1 MNVLIADKFQ
11 AWGVDELK
19 LAGCTVECNP
29 NLQGDTLRD
38 AIRQTGCHI
47 LIVRSTKVPAAAL
60 EGCPELGLIIR
71 AGAGY
76 NTIDVEAA
84 SRNSIFVS
92 NCPGKNAVAVAE
104 LTFGLI
110 LALDRRIVEN
120 TVALRN
126 GQWNKKEFSNADG
139 LKDRTLGVIGLGEI
153 GKAVV
158 KRAHAFEMKVAAWSR
173 SLTAEAAAELHV
185 RKCDSP
191 GEVAAH
197 SHVVSIHLAANAE
210 TKNLINVEVLDRL
223 QPGSY
228 LINTARS
235 EVLDYDALARVVKD
249 RHVRA
254 GLDVF
259 PDEPAG
265 GEGDYRAAILEAGG
279 VIYGTHHIGASTSQ
293 AQNAI
298 AAEAVRIVKVYM
310 KRGIVENCV
319 NIAADTPA
327 KSVLL
332 VRHRNRPGVLAHVLN
347 AISVA
352 GVNVSEMENTL
363 CAGLESA
370 CAKIHLDDMLA
381 ADVLATIRDGH
392 EHVLAVSQMKAK

>member
-11 AWGVDELK
+11 AWGIDELK
-19 LAGCTVECNP
+19 LAGCTVACEP
-29 NLQGDTLRD
+29 NLHGDALRD
-38 AIRQTGCHI
+38 AVRRTGCHV
-47 LIVRSTKVPAAAL
+47 LIVRSTKVPAQAM
-60 EGCPELGLIIR
+60 EDCPDLGLIIR

-84 SRNSIFVS
+84 SRNSIFVA

-104 LTFGLI
+104 LTFALI

-120 TVALRN
+120 TLALRD
-126 GQWNKKEFSNADG
+126 GRWNKKEFSNADG

-153 GKAVV
+153 GRAVAR
-158 KRAHAFEMKVAAWSR
+158 RAQAFEMKVAAWSR
-173 SLTAEAAAELHV
+173 SLTSEGAAEMHV

-191 GEVAAH
+191 AEVAAH
-197 SHVVSIHLAANAE
+197 SHVVTIHLAANAD
-210 TKNLINVEVLDRL
+210 TKHIINADVLERM
-223 QPGSY
+223 QPGSC
-228 LINTARS
+228 LINTARA
-235 EVLDYDALARVVKD
+235 EVLDYAALARVVRD
-249 RHVRA
+249 RRIRV

-265 GEGDYRAAILEAGG
+265 GEADYRAAILEAGG
-279 VIYGTHHIGASTSQ
+279 VIYGTHHVGASTSQ

-298 AAEAVRIVKVYM
+298 AAEAVRIVKVFM
-310 KRGIVENCV
+310 KRGVVENCV
-319 NIAADTPA
+319 NVAADTPA

-370 CAKIHLDDMLA
+370 CAKIHLDDALSDA
-381 ADVLATIRDGH
+381 VLATIRDGH